1 MVKKTLKHQM
11 IANWRLPTV
20 SAIASLRRG
29 IADLKLK
36 NKIGNRK
43 LKIGNGFTLIELLVA
58 CQPKPWRRPIQ
69 SKFTLVE
76 LLVVIAII
84 GILAAMLLPAL
95 SKAKALARMNNCMSQ
110 LKQITLAG
118 AMYSNDFNDYIIPG
132 EEVPQGTFRNY
143 WWYNISSYIG
153 FAGTPYDFSLIL
165 GSGPG
170 STSPYSPTKKP
181 TTILTCQ
188 DAATNIPALY
198 GKTNDRNVA
207 TYGLNQ
213 RLGFYVWSGTMYKSK
228 ILKTAMAPA
237 PSGTLYFGDGSYLST
252 GSQWVYSLNVNIPR
266 FPDNVH
272 NGLVNTTYLDGH
284 AASVRWISI
293 PRIEDSTN
301 KEGFLFWAG
310 NVTP

>member
-1 MVKKTLKHQM
+1 MEFIMKQIIPASPGESIDARKMGKHM
-11 IANWRLPTV
+11 KYY
-20 SAIASLRRG
+20 S
-29 IADLKLK
+29 K
-36 NKIGNRK
+36 N
-43 LKIGNGFTLIELLVA
+43 FTLI
-58 CQPKPWRRPIQ
+58 
-69 SKFTLVE
+69 E

-84 GILAAMLLPAL
+84 AILASMLLPAL
-95 SKAKALARMNNCMSQ
+95 NKARAMASKSKCISN

-132 EEVPQGTFRNY
+132 EVPQGTFKNT

-170 STSPYSPTKKP
+170 ASSPPYSTTKKP

-188 DAATNIPALY
+188 EAFTRIPGLY
-198 GKTNDRNVA
+198 GQTVQRNFA

-213 RLGFYVWSGTMYKSK
+213 RLGFYVSSNVMYPSK
-228 ILKTAMAPA
+228 IMKTARAPQ
-237 PSGTLYFGDGSYLST
+237 PSGTLYFGDGSYASEY
-252 GSQWVYSLNVNIPR
+252 SMWVYSLQVYGTTPR
-266 FPDNVH
+266 FPDNAH
-272 NGLVNTTYLDGH
+272 QGLTNTTYLDGH

-293 PRIEDSTN
+293 PRIETSTN

>member
-1 MVKKTLKHQM
+1 MVKKTLKH
-11 IANWRLPTV
+11 RHGV
-20 SAIASLRRG
+20 
-29 IADLKLK
+29 KLYPVCK
-36 NKIGNRK
+36 SFVIKG
-43 LKIGNGFTLIELLVA
+43 
-58 CQPKPWRRPIQ
+58 
-69 SKFTLVE
+69 FTLVE

-95 SKAKALARMNNCMSQ
+95 SKAKALAHMNNCMSQ

-118 AMYSNDFNDYIIPG
+118 ALYSSDYNDFIIPG
-132 EEVPQGTFRNY
+132 DVPGEGGLTSNK

-153 FAGTPYDFSLIL
+153 FAGTPYDFYLIL

-170 STSPYSPTKKP
+170 APAPYSTTKKP

-188 DAATNIPALY
+188 DAATNIPGLY
-198 GKTNDRNVA
+198 GKTNERNFA

-213 RLGFYVWSGTMYKSK
+213 RLGFYVSSGTMYNSK
-228 ILKTAMAPA
+228 IMKTGMARR
-237 PSGTLYFGDGSYLST
+237 PSGTLYFGDGCYVST
-252 GSQWVYSLNVNIPR
+252 WPQWAYNLNLTTPR
-266 FPDNVH
+266 FPDNAH
-272 NGLVNTTYLDGH
+272 NGLTNTTYLDGH

-293 PRIEDSTN
+293 PRSEASTN